1 MTQGQSLDVVRWALA
16 THLPGMREPC
26 AYCGGKGH
34 LGGGVCGFC
43 GKARTRYDGAN
54 AGRGW
59 LPVPLTADWRIDVG
73 RLLEAI
79 EGPGRRVV
87 RPMYCGDHYGCWQ
100 IWALNDRG
108 SETMIGHDPDL
119 ATAFLAAVG
128 KEAHP

>member
-26 AYCGGKGH
+26 RSGHFIYVRVAEGGLVRRSQSCERVGCHGH
-34 LGGGVCGFC
+34 Q
-43 GKARTRYDGAN
+43 
-54 AGRGW
+54 
-59 LPVPLTADWRIDVG
+59 PVPLTADGRIDVG